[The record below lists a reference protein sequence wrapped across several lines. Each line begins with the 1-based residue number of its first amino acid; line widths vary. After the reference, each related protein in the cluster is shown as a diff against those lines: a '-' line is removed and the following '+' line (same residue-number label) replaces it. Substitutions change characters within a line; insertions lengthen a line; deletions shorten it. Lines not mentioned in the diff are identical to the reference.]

1 MKKFDLILPVYNEVE
16 IIEDVIDQLLQELTS
31 DFYLLLG
38 MTFNQIII
46 VEDGSNDGTSE
57 ILKSIGLSESSIKLL
72 QYEVRLGYVAAL
84 NNATS
89 YSSADY
95 LMFCDSSGKYTVKD
109 LRSLASKIN
118 DYDLVVGK
126 RNTSN
131 DVYYRF
137 LLRKIMN
144 KIVSRIC
151 GVSITDIDSP
161 VRIIKKSLIDEINK
175 FPRVEKYLY
184 NLENTLIAI
193 RELNSSYCEV
203 EINYSERT
211 NGKSRGIPAS
221 RIPKVVFS
229 AIKTIIF
236 YRYKWE

>member
-16 IIEDVIDQLLQELTS
+16 IIKDVIDQLLQELTS
-31 DFYLLLG
+31 DFYLTLG

-57 ILKSIGLSESSIKLL
+57 ILKSIGLSRSNIKLL
-72 QYEVRLGYVAAL
+72 QYKARLGYVAAL
-84 NNATS
+84 NHATS
-89 YSSADY
+89 FSSADY

-109 LRSLASKIN
+109 LRSLVSKIS
-118 DYDLVVGK
+118 DFDLVVGK
-126 RNTSN
+126 RNASN

-137 LLRKIMN
+137 FLRKIMN
-144 KIVSRIC
+144 KLVSRIC
-151 GVSITDIDSP
+151 CVSISDIDSP

-193 RELNSSYCEV
+193 QKLNSGYYEV

-211 NGKSRGIPAS
+211 NGKSRGIPAN
-221 RIPKVVFS
+221 RIPKVIFS
-229 AIKTIIF
+229 AIKTVIF
-236 YRYKWE
+236 YRHK